1 MLGQQ
6 DLSFVA
12 ADKMLSLRAPVIFS
26 YHLGSAV
33 CTDPGPRQ
41 LVKFAVD
48 EGQARLE
55 EGGWEGFD
63 IVHLSIPSYSLMI
76 KLYKLLLSKTP
87 TK

>member
-1 MLGQQ
+1 MLGLQN
-6 DLSFVA
+6 LSFVA

-41 LVKFAVD
+41 LGEFAVD

-55 EGGWEGFD
+55 EGGRECFD
-63 IVHLSIPSYSLMI
+63 VIHLSILYSI
-76 KLYKLLLSKTP
+76 G
-87 TK
+87 